1 MRHYL
6 DHAST
11 SWPKPPG
18 VIEAGVS
25 FQASCG
31 AAAGRGG
38 YRSSQEADRVV
49 QSTRRLLQ
57 ETIGAAHSDEIAF
70 CTNGTHSLNA
80 AIFGLALG
88 SMGKPFHVVTTATEH
103 NSVLRPLALAAK
115 RGWLTWTA
123 VECDPTGRVDPA
135 DVADAVRPETRWLFI
150 NHASNVT
157 GYIQDIAAIRE
168 IADRHSIHLMI
179 DAAQSLG
186 YMPID
191 VRDSG
196 IDILSAPG
204 HKGLSGTLGTGLLYV
219 RREIQ
224 SSLAPLLIGGTGELS
239 ETIDGDF
246 SWQSVIESGNLNV
259 PAIASLKCAM
269 EWKQSSPGTDYSL
282 WIQQLLDAINAS
294 SKFEVVGSQRRSLHS
309 HVPIISVV
317 ARSRNSGLL
326 SQELAMMMESMANVE
341 CRAGFHCAGLIH
353 QSLNTTDCG
362 GTLRLSMGQTS
373 QADDVVAAC
382 EGIQRVAEIL

>member
-18 VIEAGVS
+18 VIEAGVF
-25 FQASCG
+25 FQTSCG

-57 ETIGAAHSDEIAF
+57 ETIGAAQSDEIAF

-103 NSVLRPLALAAK
+103 NSVLRPLALATK

-123 VECDPTGRVDPA
+123 VDCDSTGRVDPA
-135 DVADAVRPETRWLFI
+135 KVANAVTPETRWLLI

-157 GYIQDIAAIRE
+157 GIIQDLPSLRE
-168 IADRHSIHLMI
+168 IADRHGIHLMV

-186 YMPID
+186 YVPID
-191 VRDSG
+191 VRAIG

-204 HKGLSGTLGTGLLYV
+204 HKGLCGTLGTGLLYV

-224 SSLAPLLIGGTGELS
+224 SSISPLAIGGTGES
-239 ETIDGDF
+239 SDKIDGDF
-246 SWQSVIESGNLNV
+246 TWQSVMESGNLNV
-259 PAIASLKCAM
+259 PAIASLKSAM
-269 EWKQSSPGTDYSL
+269 EWKRSAPAIDYSP
-282 WIQQLLDAINAS
+282 WIQQLLDAINAT
-294 SKFEVVGSQRRSLHS
+294 SKFEVVGSQHRSPHS

-317 ARSRNSGLL
+317 TRSRNSGLL

-353 QSLNTTDCG
+353 QSLNTADCG

>member
-18 VIEAGVS
+18 VVEAGAS

-38 YRSSQEADRVV
+38 YRASIDADRIV

-57 ETIGAAHSDEIAF
+57 ETIGAEYVDEIAF
-70 CTNGTHSLNA
+70 CTNGTHSLNT

-88 SMGKPFHVVTTATEH
+88 SLGKPFHVVTTVTEH

-123 VECDPTGRVDPA
+123 VECDACGRVNPT
-135 DVADAVRPETRWLFI
+135 DVANAVTSETRWLFI

-157 GYIQDIAAIRE
+157 GCIQDLGAMRM
-168 IADRHSIHLMI
+168 IADSHGLHLMV

-186 YMPID
+186 YVPID
-191 VRDSG
+191 VRASG

-204 HKGLSGTLGTGLLYV
+204 HKGLCGILGTGLLYV

-224 SSLAPLLIGGTGELS
+224 SSFAPFCIGGTGESS
-239 ETIDGDF
+239 ESIDGDF

-259 PAIASLKCAM
+259 PAIASLKFAM
-269 EWKQSSPGTDYSL
+269 EWKKSVPTFDYSV
-282 WIQQLLDAINAS
+282 WIHQLLDTIHATSTLELVGDPHRS
-294 SKFEVVGSQRRSLHS
+294 SSSY
-309 HVPIISVV
+309 VPIISVI
-317 ARSRNSGLL
+317 ARTTSSGLR
-326 SQELAMMMESMANVE
+326 SQELAMMMESMAQVE

-353 QSLNTTDCG
+353 SALNTTDG
-362 GTLRLSMGQTS
+362 GTLRLSMGQTT
-373 QADDVVAAC
+373 QPDDVVAAC
-382 EGIQRVAEIL
+382 DGLRQVAKFI